1 MAYTDKQ
8 KLIET
13 NVNYT
18 SKDFS
23 TIKADLIE
31 YTKSYFP
38 DTYKDFNETSP
49 GMMLIELSSYVGD
62 VLSYY
67 IDYNYKEN
75 LLATATEKRNVR
87 RLSEFLGYKVPNKT
101 PSVVRLKVTTTINAD
116 GTTGLPLYGTAPSSI
131 DSGLQIASNVDSQI
145 LFETTGE
152 IDFTS
157 SGSIQVDDD
166 PLTSAP
172 ILNSD
177 GEASSYTLTRYVRA
191 VSGQTKTKTFTISS
205 PTKFL
210 ELDLGEDNV
219 VEILSCT
226 DSSGLTW
233 YEVDYL
239 AQEKVLKETHYSNDD
254 NRTTAYDQGLGEENG
269 GTNSIIP
276 IPYVAEY
283 IRTNKKFIS
292 KFDEDTQTYKVCFG
306 NGLFKSGDNA
316 TNVDPVEQAGV
327 TVNGT
332 ALSEIPGAI
341 SSTISNNLNLGET
354 PTNTTLTF
362 SYRVGG
368 GATSNVQAG
377 ELTTINNAPDGVTM
391 SVTNDEPSVG
401 GTDGQTVD
409 EIRNNASAFFAT
421 QLRCVT
427 KEDYTARIQSIP
439 AKFGSIAKAYV
450 ERLDGG
456 GLLVSTLSYNQDKQ
470 LVQTPQLVLQ
480 NVATYL
486 NQFRMINDQVD
497 FGFELDTDGDD
508 EVDTLF
514 SGYIINFGVRFE
526 VNGDRRSNPTEVKLN
541 VIQTIKDFFKVEKM
555 QFRQSINLND
565 LQYNI
570 LGLNGVI
577 GIKELTLF
585 QDGNS
590 NYAEGRKLYSF
601 QGDGDSISGGESGY
615 GFQYTFG
622 RVDGEASLENGII
635 KPSVTPSVF
644 ELKNPNQDIYGKVI

>member
-8 KLIET
+8 KLKET

-101 PSVVRLKVTTTINAD
+101 PSVARLKVTTTIDAD

-157 SGSIQVDDD
+157 SGSSD
-166 PLTSAP
+166 PAVSAP

-177 GEASSYTLTRYVRA
+177 GEASSYTLTRFVRA
-191 VSGQTKTKTFTISS
+191 VSGQTKTKSFSVSS

-210 ELDLGEDNV
+210 ELDLGDDNV
-219 VEILSCT
+219 VEIISCI
-226 DSSGLTW
+226 DSSGQNW

-239 AQEKVLKETHYSNDD
+239 AQEKVLKETHYSDD
-254 NRTTAYDQGLGEENG
+254 PNRTTAYDQGLGEENG

-276 IPYVAEY
+276 VPYVAEY

-306 NGLFKSGDNA
+306 NGLFRFSNSGS
-316 TNVDPVEQAGV
+316 NVDPVEQAGV
-327 TVNGT
+327 SINGT
-332 ALSEIPGAI
+332 NIADIPGAI
-341 SSTISNNLNLGET
+341 SSTIGNNLNLGET

-362 SYRVGG
+362 TYRAGG
-368 GATSNVQAG
+368 GATSNIQAG
-377 ELTTINNAPDGVTM
+377 ELTTINNAPDGVTI

-450 ERLDGG
+450 ERLDEGT
-456 GLLVSTLSYNQDKQ
+456 LLVFTLSYNQDKQ

-497 FGFELDTDGDD
+497 FGF
-508 EVDTLF
+508 TLNDNTF
-514 SGYIINFGVRFE
+514 SGYIINFGVRFI

-541 VIQTIKDFFKVEKM
+541 VIQTIKDFFKVERM
-555 QFRQSINLND
+555 QFKQSINLND

-570 LGLNGVI
+570 LGLDGVI
-577 GIKELTLF
+577 GIKELSLF
-585 QDGNS
+585 QSRGPDS
-590 NYAEGRKLYSF
+590 DYAANRNMASF

-615 GFQYTFG
+615 GFQYNFENAI
-622 RVDGEASLENGII
+622 VDGVIR
-635 KPSVTPSVF
+635 PSVTPSVF

>member
-1 MAYTDKQ
+1 MSYTDKQ

-75 LLATATEKRNVR
+75 LLSTATEKRNVR
-87 RLSEFLGYKVPNKT
+87 RLSEFLGYKSPNKT
-101 PSVVRLKVTTTINAD
+101 PSVVKLKVTTTIDANAD
-116 GTTGLPLYGTAPSSI
+116 GSPNTGQAPSSI

-145 LFETTGE
+145 LFETTCE
-152 IDFTS
+152 IDFTA
-157 SGSIQVDDD
+157 SGSGDD
-166 PLTSAP
+166 PISAP
-172 ILNSD
+172 ILDSN
-177 GEASSYTLTRYVRA
+177 GEADSYTLTRYVRA
-191 VSGQTKTKTFTISS
+191 VSGQTKTKTFTITS

-219 VEILSCT
+219 IEILNCQ
-226 DSSGLTW
+226 DSSGQKW
-233 YEVDYL
+233 HNVDYL
-239 AQEKVLKETHYSNDD
+239 AQEKVLKQTHYSDD
-254 NRTTAYDQGLGEENG
+254 TTRDSAYDQGDA
-269 GTNSIIP
+269 TSIISSVP

-283 IRTNKKFIS
+283 IKTNKKFIS
-292 KFDEDTQTYKVCFG
+292 NFNEDTQTYKVQFG
-306 NGLFKSGDNA
+306 NGLFRFSNSGS
-316 TNVDPVEQAGV
+316 NVDPVEQAGV
-327 TVNGT
+327 TINGT
-332 ALSEIPGAI
+332 SLANIPGAI
-341 SSTISNNLNLGET
+341 GSTIGNNLNLGET
-354 PTNTTLTF
+354 PSNTIMTF
-362 SYRVGG
+362 TYRVGG
-368 GATSNVQAG
+368 GAESNVQAG
-377 ELTTINNAPDGVTM
+377 ELTNINNTPADVTI
-391 SVTNDEPSVG
+391 SVTNDEPAIG

-439 AKFGSIAKAYV
+439 TKFGSIAKSYV

-456 GLLVSTLSYNQDKQ
+456 TLLVSTLSYNQNKQ
-470 LVQTPQLVLQ
+470 LVQSPQLVLQ

-497 FGFELDTDGDD
+497 FGLTLK
-508 EVDTLF
+508 DTLF
-514 SGYIINFGVRFE
+514 SGYLINFGVRFII
-526 VNGDRRSNPTEVKLN
+526 NGDRRFNSTEVKLN
-541 VIQTIKDFFKVEKM
+541 VIKVIKNFFKVEQM
-555 QFRQSINLND
+555 QFKQSINLND

-570 LGLNGVI
+570 LGLDGVI
-577 GIKELTLF
+577 GIKELSLF
-585 QDGNS
+585 QSRGPDS
-590 NYAEGRKLYSF
+590 DYAANRNMASF

-615 GFQYTFG
+615 GFQYNFDNAVVEG
-622 RVDGEASLENGII
+622 VIR
-635 KPSVTPSVF
+635 PSVTPSVF
-644 ELKNPNQDIYGKVI
+644 ELRNPNQDIYGKVI

>member
-1 MAYTDKQ
+1 MSYTDKQ

-75 LLATATEKRNVR
+75 LLSTATEKRNVR
-87 RLSEFLGYKVPNKT
+87 RLSEFLGYKSPNKT
-101 PSVVRLKVTTTINAD
+101 PSVVKLKVTTTIDANAD
-116 GTTGLPLYGTAPSSI
+116 GSPNTGQAPSSI

-145 LFETTGE
+145 LFETTSE
-152 IDFTS
+152 IDFTA
-157 SGSIQVDDD
+157 SGSGDD
-166 PLTSAP
+166 PISAP
-172 ILNSD
+172 TLDAN
-177 GEASSYTLTRYVRA
+177 GEADSYTLTRYVRA
-191 VSGQTKTKTFTISS
+191 VSGQTKTKSFTITS

-219 VEILSCT
+219 IEILNCQ
-226 DSSGLTW
+226 DSSGQKW
-233 YEVDYL
+233 HNVDYL
-239 AQEKVLKETHYSNDD
+239 AQEKVLKQTHYSDD
-254 NRTTAYDQGLGEENG
+254 TTRDSAYDQGDA
-269 GTNSIIP
+269 TSIISSVP

-283 IRTNKKFIS
+283 IKTNKKFIS
-292 KFDEDTQTYKVCFG
+292 NFNEDTQTYKVQFG
-306 NGLFKSGDNA
+306 NGLFRFSNSGS
-316 TNVDPVEQAGV
+316 NVDPVEQAGV
-327 TVNGT
+327 TINGT
-332 ALSEIPGAI
+332 NLSDIPSAI
-341 SSTISNNLNLGET
+341 GSTIGNNLNLGET
-354 PTNTTLTF
+354 PANTILTF
-362 SYRVGG
+362 TYRAGG
-368 GATSNVQAG
+368 GATSNVQVG
-377 ELTTINNAPDGVTM
+377 ELTTINNPPDNVTI
-391 SVTNDEPSVG
+391 SVTNDEPSIG

-439 AKFGSIAKAYV
+439 TKFGSIAKSYV

-456 GLLVSTLSYNQDKQ
+456 TLLVSTLSYNQNKQ
-470 LVQTPQLVLQ
+470 LVQSPQLVLQ

-497 FGFELDTDGDD
+497 FGLTLK
-508 EVDTLF
+508 DTLF
-514 SGYIINFGVRFE
+514 SGYLINFGVRFII
-526 VNGDRRSNPTEVKLN
+526 NGDRRFNSTEVKLN
-541 VIQTIKDFFKVEKM
+541 VIKVIKNFFKVEQM
-555 QFRQSINLND
+555 QFKQSINLND

-570 LGLNGVI
+570 LGLDGVI
-577 GIKELTLF
+577 GIKELSLF
-585 QDGNS
+585 QSRGPDS
-590 NYAEGRKLYSF
+590 DYAANRNMASF

-615 GFQYTFG
+615 GFQYNFDNAVVEG
-622 RVDGEASLENGII
+622 VIR
-635 KPSVTPSVF
+635 PSVTPSVF
-644 ELKNPNQDIYGKVI
+644 ELRNPNQDIYGKVI

>member
-31 YTKSYFP
+31 YTKAYFP

-145 LFETTGE
+145 LFETTSE

-157 SGSIQVDDD
+157 SGSGD
-166 PLTSAP
+166 PAISAP

-239 AQEKVLKETHYSNDD
+239 AQEKVLKETHYSVDP
-254 NRTTAYDQGLGEENG
+254 NRNTAYDQGLGSDD

-276 IPYVAEY
+276 VPYVAEY
-283 IRTNKKFIS
+283 IKTNKKFTT
-292 KFDEDTQTYKVCFG
+292 KFNEDTQTYYICFG
-306 NGLFKSGDNA
+306 NGLFKLNNNGSS
-316 TNVDPVEQAGV
+316 VEEPEQAGV
-327 TVNGT
+327 TINGT
-332 ALSEIPGAI
+332 ELSELPGAI
-341 SSTISNNLNLGET
+341 NSTISNNLNLGET

-362 SYRVGG
+362 TYRVGG

-377 ELTTINNAPDGVTM
+377 ELTTINNAPAGVTI

-409 EIRNNASAFFAT
+409 EIKNNASAFFAT

-439 AKFGSIAKAYV
+439 TKFGSIAKAYV

-456 GLLVSTLSYNQDKQ
+456 TLLVSTISYNQNKQ

-486 NQFRMINDQVD
+486 NHFRMINDQVD
-497 FGFELDTDGDD
+497 FGFNLK
-508 EVDTLF
+508 EVLF
-514 SGYIINFGVRFE
+514 SGYIINFGVNFK
-526 VNGDRRSNPTEVKLN
+526 VNYDRRFNPTEVKLN
-541 VIQTIKDFFKVEKM
+541 VIQVIKDFFKVEKM
-555 QFRQSINLND
+555 QFRQSININD

-570 LGLNGVI
+570 LGLSGVI
-577 GIKELTLF
+577 GIKELILF
-585 QDGNS
+585 QDGNDE
-590 NYAEGRKLYSF
+590 YASGRKLYYYR
-601 QGDGDSISGGESGY
+601 GDGEIIGDDTNY
-615 GFQYTFG
+615 GFQYDFHS
-622 RVDGEASLENGII
+622 SLEDGIYR
-635 KPSVTPSVF
+635 PSVSPAVF
-644 ELKNPNQDIYGKVI
+644 ELRNPNQDIYGKVI

>member
-31 YTKSYFP
+31 YTKAYFP

-101 PSVVRLKVTTTINAD
+101 PSVVKLKVTTTIDANSD
-116 GTTGLPLYGTAPSSI
+116 GTPNYGQAPSSI
-131 DSGLQIASNVDSQI
+131 DSGLQIASSIDSQI

-157 SGSIQVDDD
+157 SGSGD
-166 PLTSAP
+166 PAISAP
-172 ILNSD
+172 TLDSN
-177 GEASSYTLTRYVRA
+177 GEAESYTLTRYVRA
-191 VSGQTKTKTFTISS
+191 ISGKTKSKSFTITS

-210 ELDLGEDNV
+210 ELDLGDDNV

-226 DSSGLTW
+226 DSSRLTW

-239 AQEKVLKETHYSNDD
+239 AQEKVLKETHYSDD
-254 NRTTAYDQGLGEENG
+254 TTRDSAYDQGNATTVL
-269 GTNSIIP
+269 SSVP
-276 IPYVAEY
+276 VPYVAEY
-283 IRTNKKFIS
+283 IKTNKKFTS

-306 NGLFKSGDNA
+306 NGLFRFSNSGS
-316 TNVDPVEQAGV
+316 NVDPVEQAGV
-327 TVNGT
+327 TINGNNI
-332 ALSEIPGAI
+332 ADIPGAI
-341 SSTISNNLNLGET
+341 GSTIGNNLNLGET
-354 PTNTTLTF
+354 PANTIMTF

-377 ELTTINNAPDGVTM
+377 ELTNINNAPDGVTI

-409 EIRNNASAFFAT
+409 EIKNNASAFFAT

-439 AKFGSIAKAYV
+439 TKFGSIAKAYV

-456 GLLVSTLSYNQDKQ
+456 TLLVSTISYNQNKQ

-486 NQFRMINDQVD
+486 NHFRMINDQVD
-497 FGFELDTDGDD
+497 FGFNLK
-508 EVDTLF
+508 EVLF
-514 SGYIINFGVRFE
+514 SGYLINFGVNFK
-526 VNGDRRSNPTEVKLN
+526 VNGDRRFNPTEIKLN
-541 VIQTIKDFFKVEKM
+541 VIQVIKDFFKVEKM
-555 QFRQSINLND
+555 QFRQSININD

-570 LGLNGVI
+570 LGLSGVI

-585 QDGNS
+585 QDGN
-590 NYAEGRKLYSF
+590 NEYASGRKLYYYR
-601 QGDGDSISGGESGY
+601 GDGEVIGDDSNY
-615 GFQYTFG
+615 GFQYDFHS
-622 RVDGEASLENGII
+622 SLEDGIY
-635 KPSVTPSVF
+635 KPSVSPAVF
-644 ELKNPNQDIYGKVI
+644 ELRNPNQDIYGKVI

>member
-145 LFETTGE
+145 LFETTSE

-157 SGSIQVDDD
+157 SGSAD
-166 PLTSAP
+166 PAISAP

-239 AQEKVLKETHYSNDD
+239 AQEKVLKETHYSVDP
-254 NRTTAYDQGLGEENG
+254 NRNTAYDQGLGSDDEP
-269 GTNSIIP
+269 TSIIP
-276 IPYVAEY
+276 VPYVAEY
-283 IRTNKKFIS
+283 IKTNKKFTT
-292 KFDEDTQTYKVCFG
+292 KFNEDTQTYYICFG
-306 NGLFKSGDNA
+306 NGLFKLNNNGSS
-316 TNVDPVEQAGV
+316 VEEPEQAGV
-327 TVNGT
+327 TINGT
-332 ALSEIPGAI
+332 ELSELPGAI
-341 SSTISNNLNLGET
+341 NSTISNNLNLGET

-362 SYRVGG
+362 TYRVGG

-377 ELTTINNAPDGVTM
+377 ELTTINNAPAGVTI

-409 EIRNNASAFFAT
+409 EIKNNASAFFAT

-439 AKFGSIAKAYV
+439 TKFGSIAKAYV
-450 ERLDGG
+450 ERSDNS
-456 GLLVSTLSYNQDKQ
+456 LLVSTLSYNSNRQ
-470 LVQTPQLVLQ
+470 LVQTPELVLQ
-480 NVATYL
+480 NVAIYL
-486 NQFRMINDQVD
+486 NQFRMINDIVD
-497 FGFELDTDGDD
+497 FGFNLNDI
-508 EVDTLF
+508 LY
-514 SGYIINFGVRFE
+514 SGYLINFGVDFRI
-526 VNGDRRSNPTEVKLN
+526 NGDRRFDSTETKLN
-541 VIQTIKDFFKVEKM
+541 VIQVIKDFFKVEKM
-555 QFRQSINLND
+555 QFRQSINMND

-570 LGLNGVI
+570 LGLDGVI
-577 GIKELTLF
+577 GIQKLELSQNL
-585 QDGNS
+585 QDRQLHS
-590 NYAEGRKLYSF
+590 L
-601 QGDGDSISGGESGY
+601 QGDGDSSSGESGY
-615 GFQYTFG
+615 GFQYEFSG
-622 RVDGEASLENGII
+622 ALENGIY

>member
-145 LFETTGE
+145 LFETTSE

-157 SGSIQVDDD
+157 SGSGD
-166 PLTSAP
+166 PAISAP

-239 AQEKVLKETHYSNDD
+239 AQEKVLKETHYSVDP
-254 NRTTAYDQGLGEENG
+254 NRNTAYDQGLGSDDEP
-269 GTNSIIP
+269 TSIIP
-276 IPYVAEY
+276 VPYVVEY
-283 IRTNKKFIS
+283 IKTNKKFTT
-292 KFDEDTQTYKVCFG
+292 KFNEDTQTYYICFG
-306 NGLFKSGDNA
+306 NGLFKLNNNGSS
-316 TNVDPVEQAGV
+316 VEEPEQAGV
-327 TVNGT
+327 TINGT
-332 ALSEIPGAI
+332 ELSELPGAI
-341 SSTISNNLNLGET
+341 NSTISNNLNLGET

-362 SYRVGG
+362 TYRVGG

-377 ELTTINNAPDGVTM
+377 ELTTINNAPAGVTI

-409 EIRNNASAFFAT
+409 EIKNNASAFFAT

-439 AKFGSIAKAYV
+439 TKFGSIAKAYV
-450 ERLDGG
+450 ERLDNS
-456 GLLVSTLSYNQDKQ
+456 LLVSTLSYNSNRQ
-470 LVQTPQLVLQ
+470 LVQTPELVLQ
-480 NVATYL
+480 NVAIYL

-497 FGFELDTDGDD
+497 FGFNLNE
-508 EVDTLF
+508 TLF
-514 SGYIINFGVRFE
+514 SGYIINFGVHFK

-555 QFRQSINLND
+555 QFRQSINMND

-570 LGLNGVI
+570 LGIDGVI

-615 GFQYTFG
+615 GFEYNFSG
-622 RVDGEASLENGII
+622 ALENGIY

>member
-8 KLIET
+8 KLIKT

-31 YTKSYFP
+31 YTKAYFP

-75 LLATATEKRNVR
+75 LIATATEKRNVR

-101 PSVVRLKVTTTINAD
+101 PSVVKLKVTTTIDAKAD
-116 GTTGLPLYGTAPSSI
+116 GTPDYGQAPSSI
-131 DSGLQIASNVDSQI
+131 DSGLQIASSVDSQI

-157 SGSIQVDDD
+157 SGSGD
-166 PLTSAP
+166 PVISAP
-172 ILNSD
+172 TLDSN
-177 GEASSYTLTRYVRA
+177 GEAESYTLTRYVRA
-191 VSGQTKTKTFTISS
+191 VSGQTKTKSFTITN

-210 ELDLGEDNV
+210 ELDLGEDDI
-219 VEILSCT
+219 VEVLNCI
-226 DSSGLTW
+226 DSSALTW

-239 AQEKVLKETHYSNDD
+239 AQEKVLNQTHYSDD
-254 NRTTAYDQGLGEENG
+254 ATRDSAYDQGDATDSLS
-269 GTNSIIP
+269 TIP
-276 IPYVAEY
+276 VPYVAEY
-283 IRTNKKFIS
+283 IKTNKKFIS

-306 NGLFKSGDNA
+306 NGLFRFSNSGS
-316 TNVDPVEQAGV
+316 NVDSVEQAGV
-327 TVNGT
+327 TINGNNL
-332 ALSEIPGAI
+332 ADIPGAI
-341 SSTISNNLNLGET
+341 GSTIGNNLNLGET
-354 PTNTTLTF
+354 PANTIMTF
-362 SYRVGG
+362 TYRVGG

-377 ELTTINNAPDGVTM
+377 ELTNINNAPDGVTI

-409 EIRNNASAFFAT
+409 EIKNNASAFFAT

-439 AKFGSIAKAYV
+439 TKFGSIAKSFV

-456 GLLVSTLSYNQDKQ
+456 TLLVSTLSYNQNKQ
-470 LVQTPQLVLQ
+470 LVQTPQLILQ
-480 NVATYL
+480 NIATYL
-486 NQFRMINDQVD
+486 NQFRMINDIVD
-497 FGFELDTDGDD
+497 FGFTLNDN
-508 EVDTLF
+508 LF
-514 SGYIINFGVRFE
+514 SGYIINFGVNFK
-526 VNGDRRSNPTEVKLN
+526 VNVDRRFNPTEVKLN

-555 QFRQSINLND
+555 QFRQSININD

-570 LGLNGVI
+570 LGLDGVI
-577 GIKELTLF
+577 GIKELILF
-585 QDGNS
+585 QDGNDE
-590 NYAEGRKLYSF
+590 YASGRKLYYYK
-601 QGDGDSISGGESGY
+601 GDGEVIGDDNNY
-615 GFQYTFG
+615 GFQFNFNEALQ
-622 RVDGEASLENGII
+622 DGIYR
-635 KPSVTPSVF
+635 PSISPAVF

>member
-31 YTKSYFP
+31 YTKAYFP

-145 LFETTGE
+145 LFETTSE

-157 SGSIQVDDD
+157 SGSGD
-166 PLTSAP
+166 PAISAP

-219 VEILSCT
+219 IEILSCT

-239 AQEKVLKETHYSNDD
+239 AQEKVLKETHYSDD
-254 NRTTAYDQGLGEENG
+254 TTRTSAYDQGLGSDD
-269 GTNSIIP
+269 GTDSIIP
-276 IPYVAEY
+276 VPYVVEY
-283 IRTNKKFIS
+283 IKTNKKFTT
-292 KFDEDTQTYKVCFG
+292 KFNEDTQTYYICFG
-306 NGLFKSGDNA
+306 NGLFKLNNNGSS
-316 TNVDPVEQAGV
+316 VEEPEQAGV
-327 TVNGT
+327 TINGT
-332 ALSEIPGAI
+332 ELSELPGAI
-341 SSTISNNLNLGET
+341 NSTISNNLNLGET

-362 SYRVGG
+362 TYRVGG

-377 ELTTINNAPDGVTM
+377 ELTTINNAPAGVTI

-409 EIRNNASAFFAT
+409 EIKNNASAFFAT

-439 AKFGSIAKAYV
+439 TKFGSIAKAYV
-450 ERLDGG
+450 ERSDNS
-456 GLLVSTLSYNQDKQ
+456 LLVSTLSYNSNRQ
-470 LVQTPQLVLQ
+470 LVQTPELVLQ
-480 NVATYL
+480 NVAIYL
-486 NQFRMINDQVD
+486 NQFRMINDIVD
-497 FGFELDTDGDD
+497 FGFNLNDI
-508 EVDTLF
+508 LY
-514 SGYIINFGVRFE
+514 SGYLINFGVDFII
-526 VNGDRRSNPTEVKLN
+526 NGDRRFDSTETKLN
-541 VIQTIKDFFKVEKM
+541 VIQVIKDFFKVEKM
-555 QFRQSINLND
+555 QFRQSINMND

-570 LGLNGVI
+570 LGLDGVI
-577 GIKELTLF
+577 GIQKLELSQNL
-585 QDGNS
+585 QDRQLHS
-590 NYAEGRKLYSF
+590 L
-601 QGDGDSISGGESGY
+601 QGDGDSSSGESGY
-615 GFQYTFG
+615 GFQYNFSG
-622 RVDGEASLENGII
+622 ALENGIY